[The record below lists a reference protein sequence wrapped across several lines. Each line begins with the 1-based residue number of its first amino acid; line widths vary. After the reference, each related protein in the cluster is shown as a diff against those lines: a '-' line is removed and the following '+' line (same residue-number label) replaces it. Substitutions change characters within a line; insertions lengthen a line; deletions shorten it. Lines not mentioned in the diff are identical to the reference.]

1 MATRGCPQ
9 FHRVRSVWEQG
20 IKYSARERLQSGHT
34 QSASRTRRVNQ
45 LTHRSVVGCLS
56 RAQCCEQQDG
66 RSVGSLQDM
75 SQCLDSRRIH
85 PLYIVK
91 EQDQWSERTQ
101 DSYDRFEQ
109 ADAGRLGREG
119 DGWRERGFSVQFWYQ
134 LDHSRASHQ
143 RTLGVLGV
151 QGSEQVGERR
161 SEA

>member
-1 MATRGCPQ
+1 
-9 FHRVRSVWEQG
+9 
-20 IKYSARERLQSGHT
+20 
-34 QSASRTRRVNQ
+34 
-45 LTHRSVVGCLS
+45 
-56 RAQCCEQQDG
+56 
-66 RSVGSLQDM
+66 M

-91 EQDQWSERTQ
+91 EQDQGSERTQ

-119 DGWRERGFSVQFWYQ
+119 DGWRERGFSIQFWYQ

-151 QGSEQVGERR
+151 QGSEQAGERR
-161 SEA
+161 SEAWERECTLQLWAFCTPT